1 MRMIYK
7 IAKTE
12 LQMLFYS
19 PIAWFLLVVFTIQ
32 IGAQFTGS
40 YEWFMKGNTLGSGRT
55 MMASMALFANGIF
68 GLVQQYLYYYI
79 PLLTMGL
86 VSRELSSGSIKLL
99 YSSPVRNSQII
110 LGKFL
115 SMVFYALIICAIL
128 ALFVL
133 YATFTVKDFEGPV
146 VWTGLLGIFLLTC
159 TYAAI
164 GIYISSLTSY
174 QFVAAIGTFI
184 VLMLL
189 SLVGGW
195 WQEYDIVRDVTY
207 WFSIN
212 GRASTFINGMICS
225 EDVIYFPVV
234 IALFLMLAIIRMNAI
249 RQKLRWYDSAS
260 KYLAVILVA
269 CAIGFFSSR
278 PKLMAYYDASSTKWN
293 TLAPVSQEIVEK
305 LDGGLKI
312 TAYSNILAQSTYTWT
327 KFPDFIMSNREL
339 FKRFERFKPETKLKV
354 VYYYDTITE
363 QDNPA
368 AAEYLAARLKDK
380 GWSLWDAARDA
391 CEAWRVDSSMLKT
404 PEEIRK
410 EVDLTGE
417 RTFAWRIERENG
429 DVAWLRIYDDP
440 MSPWPK
446 EEDIAVA
453 LKRFTTELPK
463 IGFVTGYG
471 MRSIS
476 DSRFYGYSYFA
487 NKKDFRNALINQ
499 GFDVVEIDLENGVPE
514 DVNILTIA
522 DMREP
527 FSANEEQALADYIA
541 RGGNLY
547 ILGEP
552 RRREVMNPLL
562 LKYFGIEMLP
572 GTLVQYRLDWL
583 QPDYVQCFVTPEA
596 RQLSFYFV
604 YGATF
609 ATLPTAAGLEYKE
622 DRGYRVMPVLMT
634 DTTNIQEKKAHS
646 YAVWNEMGSLDYV
659 ENRLTPDPAAG
670 EIVRDYCTA
679 YALTRQVNGKEQ
691 RVMILG
697 DADCISNGE
706 INESRSA
713 TNFIMDLGVYNWMS
727 NNEMPLLIQRP
738 PTQDNKVYITKGG
751 YYVMNGIFM
760 YGVPGLLAIG
770 GLLLWLRRRGK

>member
-12 LQMLFYS
+12 LQILFYS
-19 PIAWFLLVVFTIQ
+19 PIAWLLLLVFAVQ
-32 IGAQFTGS
+32 IGWIFTGS
-40 YEWFMKGNTLGSGRT
+40 YEWYMKTGGYTGR
-55 MMASMALFANGIF
+55 ASMSLFAFGIF
-68 GLVQQYLYYYI
+68 GSVQKYLYYYI

-115 SMVFYALIICAIL
+115 SMVFYSLIMCTIMIL
-128 ALFVL
+128 FIL

-164 GIYISSLTSY
+164 GIYISSLTAY

-195 WQEYDIVRDVTY
+195 WQEYDFVRDVTY

-234 IALFLMLAIIRMNAI
+234 AVLFLMLAIIRMNAI
-249 RQKLRWYDSAS
+249 RQKLRWYDSTS
-260 KYLAVILVA
+260 KYLVVVLAV
-269 CAIGFFSSR
+269 CMIGFLSSR

-293 TLAPVSQEIVEK
+293 TLAPLSQEIVKK
-305 LDGGLKI
+305 LEGGLKI
-312 TAYSNILAQSTYTWT
+312 TAYANILSSQTYNYVQ
-327 KFPDFIMSNREL
+327 FPGFIMHNREM
-339 FKRFERFKPETKLKV
+339 FKMYERFKPETKLKV
-354 VYYYDTITE
+354 VYYYDTITA
-363 QDNPA
+363 QDNPIVA
-368 AAEYLAARLKDK
+368 QALADK
-380 GWSLWDAARDA
+380 MKAKRWSLWDAARNA
-391 CEAWRVDSSMLKT
+391 CETWRMDSSRLWT
-404 PEEIRK
+404 PEEVRQ

-417 RTFAWRIERENG
+417 RTFVWRIERESG
-429 DVAWLRIYDDP
+429 EVSWLRTYDDP
-440 MSPWPK
+440 MSPWPT
-446 EEDIAVA
+446 EAEISVA
-453 LKRFTTELPK
+453 LKRLTMELPK
-463 IGFVTGYG
+463 IGFVMGRG

-476 DSRFYGYSYFA
+476 DTKFYGYNYFA
-487 NKKDFRNALINQ
+487 CKKDFRNALINQ
-499 GFDVVEIDLENGVPE
+499 GFDVVEMDLEEGIPE

-527 FSANEEQALADYIA
+527 FSANEERVLADYIA
-541 RGGNLY
+541 KGGNLY

-552 RRREVMNPLL
+552 RRRDVMNPLL
-562 LKYFGIEMLP
+562 SKYFGVEIMP

-583 QPDYVQCFVTPEA
+583 QPDIVQCFVMPEA
-596 RQLSFYFV
+596 RALSFYFQLANSV
-604 YGATF
+604 R
-609 ATLPTAAGLEYKE
+609 LPSAAGLQYKE
-622 DRGYRVMPVLMT
+622 DRGYRVIPVLKT
-634 DTTNIQEKKAHS
+634 DTTNIEEREARS

-659 ENRLTPDPAAG
+659 ENRLTPDPNAG
-670 EIVRDYCTA
+670 EIVRDYYTA
-679 YALTRQVNGKEQ
+679 YALTRIVNGKEQ
-691 RVMILG
+691 RVMIMG
-697 DADCISNGE
+697 DADCISNSE
-706 INESRSA
+706 ITESRSQ
-713 TNFIMDLGVYNWMS
+713 TNFIMDLGVYNWLS
-727 NNEMPLLIQRP
+727 NNEMPLHIQRAM
-738 PTQDNKVYITKGG
+738 PTDNRVYITKGG

>member
-1 MRMIYK
+1 MRMLYK

-19 PIAWFLLVVFTIQ
+19 PIAWFLLLVFAVQ
-32 IGAQFTGS
+32 IGWMFTGS
-40 YEWFMKGNTLGSGRT
+40 YEWYMKTGGRT
-55 MMASMALFANGIF
+55 MMASMSLFANGMF
-68 GLVQQYLYYYI
+68 ASVQKYLYYYI

-86 VSRELSSGSIKLL
+86 ISRELSSGSIKLL

-115 SMVFYALIICAIL
+115 SMVFYSLIMCGIM
-128 ALFVL
+128 ALFIL

-164 GIYISSLTSY
+164 GIYISSLTAY

-184 VLMLL
+184 ILMLL

-195 WQEYDIVRDVTY
+195 WQEYDLVRDITY

-234 IALFLMLAIIRMNAI
+234 AALFLCLAIIRMNAI
-249 RQKLRWYDSAS
+249 RQKLRWYDSTS
-260 KYLAVILVA
+260 KYFVVVLAA
-269 CAIGFFSSR
+269 CVIGFLSSR

-293 TLAPVSQEIVEK
+293 TLAPVSQDIVKK

-312 TAYSNILAQSTYTWT
+312 TAYDNILASSTYNYV
-327 KFPDFIMSNREL
+327 KFPDFIMFNREK
-339 FKRFERFKPETKLKV
+339 FKMYERFKPETKLKV
-354 VYYYDTITE
+354 VYYYDTITS
-363 QDNPA
+363 QDNPMV
-368 AAEYLAARLKDK
+368 AEALAKKMKEKDLT
-380 GWSLWDAARDA
+380 LWEAARDA
-391 CEAWRVDSSMLKT
+391 CEVWRMDSSRLWT
-404 PEEIRK
+404 PEEVRE

-417 RTFAWRIERENG
+417 RTFVWHIERENG
-429 DVAWLRIYDDP
+429 ESSWLRIYDDP
-440 MSPWPK
+440 MNPWPN
-446 EEDIAVA
+446 EAEISVA
-453 LKRFTTELPK
+453 LKRLTMELPK

-476 DSRFYGYSYFA
+476 DTKFYGYSFFA
-487 NKKDFRNALINQ
+487 NKKDFRQALINQ
-499 GFDVVEIDLENGVPE
+499 GFDVVEVDLERGVPE

-527 FSANEEQALADYIA
+527 FTENEERVLADYIA

-552 RRREVMNPLL
+552 RRREIMNPLL
-562 LKYFGIEMLP
+562 FKYFGVELMP

-583 QPDYVQCFVTPEA
+583 QPDILQSFVTPEA
-596 RQLSFYFV
+596 RQLSFYFRI
-604 YGATF
+604 GATY
-609 ATLPTAAGLEYKE
+609 AMLPTAAGLQYKE
-622 DRGYRVMPVLMT
+622 DRGFRVIPVLAT
-634 DTTNIQEKKAHS
+634 DTLNIAERKNHS
-646 YAVWNEMGSLDYV
+646 YAVWNEMGPLDF
-659 ENRLTPDPAAG
+659 EEERLTPDPEAG
-670 EIVRDYCTA
+670 EIVRDYYTA
-679 YALTRQVNGKEQ
+679 YALTREVNGKEQ
-691 RVMILG
+691 RVMIMG
-697 DADCISNGE
+697 DADCISNSE
-706 INESRSA
+706 ITESRSQ
-713 TNFIMDLGVYNWMS
+713 TNFIMDLGVYNWLS

-738 PTQDNKVYITKGG
+738 TPTDNRVHITKNG
-751 YYVMNGIFM
+751 YRVMNGFFM
-760 YGVPGLLAIG
+760 YAIPILLAGG
-770 GLLLWLRRRGK
+770 GLLLWFRRRGK